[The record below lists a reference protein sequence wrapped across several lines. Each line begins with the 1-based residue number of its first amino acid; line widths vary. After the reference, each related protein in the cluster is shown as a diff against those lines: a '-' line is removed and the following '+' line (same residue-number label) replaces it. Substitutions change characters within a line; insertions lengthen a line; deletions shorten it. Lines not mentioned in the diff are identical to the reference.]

1 MARFLRFE
9 HVSFQYPG
17 MTKALLSDVDAHFS
31 RGWTGIVGP
40 NGAGKTTFL
49 RLATGGLEPSSGTIH
64 HLSTG
69 LYAVQ
74 RTDDPPEGLDDFVAA
89 KDPEAIE
96 LRVRLGI
103 RDDWHTRWNTLSH
116 GERKRLQ
123 IAVVLWSDPEV
134 LALDEPT
141 NHIDSAARAMLIDAL
156 KRFNGVGLLV
166 SHDRELLDA
175 LCSQCLFV
183 HPPKAV
189 VRPGGVTAGMEQDR
203 LEQESA
209 RKMDDHAKD
218 ASRRLM
224 KAAQAKRE
232 QADHKAALSKSAKHI
247 KPNKNDHDGKAK
259 RQLAKMTGKDAW
271 ASKQSAGLNKKA
283 KEIEATRAGISIR
296 KEYEMGFWLEGSGCS
311 TRNAVLAVP
320 AGEIPLGDG
329 RRLVYPELYVSPTD
343 RIALTGPNGLGKST
357 LLKRLLQNV
366 NVPPERLISVP
377 QEITVE
383 EAKGILEE
391 ARSLPKDRL
400 GFVMTS
406 VSRLGSRPGRLLESE
421 QPSPGEIRKLLLA
434 LGVNRGPH
442 LIVMDEPTNH
452 MDLPSIECLEEALS
466 DCPCAMI
473 LVSHDRAF
481 LDKLTDYTWNLEL
494 QEDGLTVKLVI
505 GRREAAPVWDPDGDG
520 DSIF

>member
-1 MARFLRFE
+1 MSRFLRFE
-9 HVSFQYPG
+9 QVSFQYPG
-17 MTKALLSDVDAHFS
+17 MTKALLSDLDAHFE

-49 RLATGGLEPSSGTIH
+49 RLATGELEPSKGVIH
-64 HLSTG
+64 HLASG

-74 RTDDPPEGLDDFVAA
+74 RTDDPPEGLEDFVEAR
-89 KDPEAIE
+89 DPEAID

-103 RDDWHTRWNTLSH
+103 QDDWHGRWHTLSH

-123 IAVVLWSDPEV
+123 IAVVLWANPEV

-141 NHIDSAARAMLIDAL
+141 NHIDASAREMLLDAL
-156 KRFNGVGLLV
+156 KRYKGVGLLV

-175 LCSQCLFV
+175 LCSQCLFIY
-183 HPPKAV
+183 PPKAV

-209 RKMDDHAKD
+209 RKMDDQARD
-218 ASRRLM
+218 ASRRLK

-232 QADHKAALSKSAKHI
+232 EAEHRAAVSKSSKHI
-247 KPNKNDHDGKAK
+247 KPSKKDHDGKAK
-259 RQLAKMTGKDAW
+259 RQLAKLTGKDAW
-271 ASKQSAGLNKKA
+271 AAKQSASLNKKA
-283 KEIEATRAGISIR
+283 REVEASRANISIR

-311 TRNAVLAVP
+311 TRNSVLTVP
-320 AGEIPLGDG
+320 AGEISLGEN
-329 RRLVYPELYVSPTD
+329 RRLVHPELYVSPTD
-343 RIALTGPNGLGKST
+343 RIALTGSNGLGKST
-357 LLKRLLQNV
+357 LLKHLLQHV
-366 NVPPERLISVP
+366 AVPPERLISVP
-377 QEITVE
+377 QEITAE
-383 EAKGILEE
+383 EAKDILEE
-391 ARSLPKDRL
+391 TRSLPKDRL

-452 MDLPSIECLEEALS
+452 MDLPSIACLEDALAE
-466 DCPCAMI
+466 CPCAMI
-473 LVSHDRAF
+473 LVSHDRVF

-494 QEDGLTVKLVI
+494 QDDGRTVELVV
-505 GRREAAPVWDPDGDG
+505 GRRDAPPADWDPEQIWDQV
-520 DSIF
+520 

>member
-1 MARFLRFE
+1 
-9 HVSFQYPG
+9 
-17 MTKALLSDVDAHFS
+17 
-31 RGWTGIVGP
+31 
-40 NGAGKTTFL
+40 
-49 RLATGGLEPSSGTIH
+49 
-64 HLSTG
+64 
-69 LYAVQ
+69 
-74 RTDDPPEGLDDFVAA
+74 
-89 KDPEAIE
+89 
-96 LRVRLGI
+96 
-103 RDDWHTRWNTLSH
+103 
-116 GERKRLQ
+116 
-123 IAVVLWSDPEV
+123 
-134 LALDEPT
+134 
-141 NHIDSAARAMLIDAL
+141 
-156 KRFNGVGLLV
+156 
-166 SHDRELLDA
+166 
-175 LCSQCLFV
+175 
-183 HPPKAV
+183 
-189 VRPGGVTAGMEQDR
+189 
-203 LEQESA
+203 
-209 RKMDDHAKD
+209 
-218 ASRRLM
+218 
-224 KAAQAKRE
+224 
-232 QADHKAALSKSAKHI
+232 
-247 KPNKNDHDGKAK
+247 
-259 RQLAKMTGKDAW
+259 
-271 ASKQSAGLNKKA
+271 
-283 KEIEATRAGISIR
+283 
-296 KEYEMGFWLEGSGCS
+296 MGFWLEGSGCS

-494 QEDGLTVKLVI
+494 QEEGLTVKLVI
-505 GRREAAPVWDPDGDG
+505 GRREAAPVWDPE
-520 DSIF
+520 SESFL

>member
-9 HVSFQYPG
+9 HVSFQFPG

-141 NHIDSAARAMLIDAL
+141 NH
-156 KRFNGVGLLV
+156 
-166 SHDRELLDA
+166 
-175 LCSQCLFV
+175 
-183 HPPKAV
+183 
-189 VRPGGVTAGMEQDR
+189 
-203 LEQESA
+203 
-209 RKMDDHAKD
+209 
-218 ASRRLM
+218 
-224 KAAQAKRE
+224 
-232 QADHKAALSKSAKHI
+232 
-247 KPNKNDHDGKAK
+247 
-259 RQLAKMTGKDAW
+259 
-271 ASKQSAGLNKKA
+271 
-283 KEIEATRAGISIR
+283 
-296 KEYEMGFWLEGSGCS
+296 
-311 TRNAVLAVP
+311 
-320 AGEIPLGDG
+320 
-329 RRLVYPELYVSPTD
+329 
-343 RIALTGPNGLGKST
+343 
-357 LLKRLLQNV
+357 
-366 NVPPERLISVP
+366 
-377 QEITVE
+377 
-383 EAKGILEE
+383 
-391 ARSLPKDRL
+391 
-400 GFVMTS
+400 
-406 VSRLGSRPGRLLESE
+406 
-421 QPSPGEIRKLLLA
+421 
-434 LGVNRGPH
+434 
-442 LIVMDEPTNH
+442 

-481 LDKLTDYTWNLEL
+481 LDKLTDYT
-494 QEDGLTVKLVI
+494 
-505 GRREAAPVWDPDGDG
+505 
-520 DSIF
+520 